1 MPTFTCQ
8 FQFLNFNGSFH
19 FLYFFSLTWLTCLYR
34 MLCDLVFGSLFFW
47 SELGSL
53 RIVGFCLW
61 VFVFSILFCFL
72 VSEYWN
78 VIVYTG
84 SDHGSIDLLLFFCF
98 SDLDPLYVNPSVFFL
113 LIGENSIQWIE
124 VTTVQFGI
132 SSFRIVGFTIKKK
145 KNLFLFFKIA
155 ANWFF
160 CDLEIW
166 PMEWICTNSFR
177 SDAITTSFCLVV
189 FFLNLSLYLFIC
201 LFCSVGRIEWFLRN
215 YKNPDAAFFFNPYS
229 VLKIL
234 LISQPVSLNWSFF
247 RVCYQLACLRS
258 VLSFPSS
265 SSFSL
270 FFFHYIVLAY
280 SIQITSS

>member
-98 SDLDPLYVNPSVFFL
+98 SDLDPLYVNPSVFFFVDW
-113 LIGENSIQWIE
+113 GKFNSMNWGDHCSIWH
-124 VTTVQFGI
+124 FFL
-132 SSFRIVGFTIKKK
+132 SNCGFYNKK
-145 KNLFLFFKIA
+145 KNKFV
-155 ANWFF
+155 
-160 CDLEIW
+160 
-166 PMEWICTNSFR
+166 S
-177 SDAITTSFCLVV
+177 
-189 FFLNLSLYLFIC
+189 FFLNC
-201 LFCSVGRIEWFLRN
+201 C
-215 YKNPDAAFFFNPYS
+215 
-229 VLKIL
+229 
-234 LISQPVSLNWSFF
+234 
-247 RVCYQLACLRS
+247 
-258 VLSFPSS
+258 
-265 SSFSL
+265 
-270 FFFHYIVLAY
+270 
-280 SIQITSS
+280 